1 VPLELSS
8 FVGREKELAE
18 VKRLIENYR
27 LLTLTGP
34 GGAGKTRLALA
45 AASETLGGLRDGA
58 RWVRLAPLS
67 DPDLVSQAVAFSALG
82 VRKQPDRPLLDTL
95 IEELLHK
102 ELLLIMDSCEHL
114 VGACAALA
122 DHLLRAC
129 PNLKILATS
138 REALAVTGEVTWPVP
153 PLTLPDSRHPLSV
166 GEVRGYGAVRLFSER
181 AEAAGGSFE
190 LDQKNASAVARVCQI
205 LEGMPLAIELAA
217 ARVRV
222 LSVEQIAARLDESF
236 GLLKSQIRT
245 ADPRQRTLRTTMDW
259 SHALL
264 SEQERILFCSASFRS
279 SPEDG
284 RWRPRQ
290 RCAPGGPRC
299 STF

>member
-138 REALAVTGEVTWPVP
+138 REAFGRDRRGDLAGTSTYPARFASP
-153 PLTLPDSRHPLSV
+153 
-166 GEVRGYGAVRLFSER
+166 AVRR
-181 AEAAGGSFE
+181 GG
-190 LDQKNASAVARVCQI
+190 
-205 LEGMPLAIELAA
+205 
-217 ARVRV
+217 
-222 LSVEQIAARLDESF
+222 ARLR
-236 GLLKSQIRT
+236 GGQ
-245 ADPRQRTLRTTMDW
+245 
-259 SHALL
+259 ALL
-264 SEQERILFCSASFRS
+264 RASRS
-279 SPEDG
+279 C
-284 RWRPRQ
+284 RRLL
-290 RCAPGGPRC
+290 
-299 STF
+299 